1 MPYPSGPNVRR
12 LSYVKMLRRVQINL
26 NQEPDG
32 RWAVHM
38 ESGHWPESRTV
49 KASTDE
55 DAAALA
61 IAELE
66 RLGEYVP
73 EPPAEFQRLAE

>member
-12 LSYVKMLRRVQINL
+12 LSYVRMLRRVQIHL
-26 NQEPDG
+26 NHEPDG
-32 RWAVHM
+32 RWAVRV
-38 ESGHWPESRTV
+38 ESGRWPESRTV
-49 KASTDE
+49 WASTDE

-61 IAELE
+61 IAEFE

-73 EPPAEFQRLAE
+73 APPAEFQRSAE